1 MSLQNIPAERGITYM
16 QNELTQ
22 GNLLKS
28 IIRFSLPYLLSY
40 FLQTLYG
47 LADLFIVGQYNGAA
61 ITSAVS
67 IGSQVMHMITVIIVG
82 LAMGSTVM
90 IGRFV
95 GAGDTKKA
103 SKATGN
109 TITIFLI
116 LSVFFTAIL
125 LCFCGGVVSV
135 MSTPVEAVEQTRRYL
150 LICFA
155 GIPLITA
162 YNIISAVFRGMG
174 DSKSPMYFIAVACFI
189 NIILDFLLIGCF
201 GMQAVG
207 AALGTVLSQTFSVL
221 FALIFIKL
229 RGTGIAVKK
238 QDFVIDRAVMADIF
252 KVGVPVSLQDG
263 FIQVSFIVITV
274 IANRRGVDVAA
285 AVGIV
290 EKIIGVLFLVPS
302 TMLSAVSTIAA
313 QNIGAG
319 QDKRARQALKYGIV
333 ITVSFGVFFVLLCQA
348 VPMSLVGLFSG
359 EQAVILWG
367 SQYLRAYSID
377 CVLAGIHFCFSGYFC
392 ACRLSILSF
401 LHNVLSILLV
411 RIPGAWLASQIF
423 PHTLFPMGMAAPFGS
438 LLSALICAGAYL
450 WIQKSVQ

>member
-1 MSLQNIPAERGITYM
+1 M
-16 QNELTQ
+16 QNELTR
-22 GNLLKS
+22 GNLFKS

-95 GAGDTKKA
+95 GAGDTGKA

-109 TITIFLI
+109 TITIFFI
-116 LSVFFTAIL
+116 LSVFFTALL
-125 LCFCGGVVSV
+125 LCFCGGVVAV
-135 MSTPVEAVEQTRRYL
+135 MSTPVEAVGQTRMYL
-150 LICFA
+150 FICFA
-155 GIPLITA
+155 GIPFITA

-189 NIILDFLLIGCF
+189 NIILDFLFIGCF
-201 GMQAVG
+201 RMQAAG

-221 FALIFIKL
+221 FALVFIKIKK
-229 RGTGIAVKK
+229 TGIAVTKR
-238 QDFVIDRAVMADIF
+238 DLILDRPIITDIF

-290 EKIIGVLFLVPS
+290 EKIIGILFLVPS
-302 TMLSAVSTIAA
+302 TMLSTVSTIAA

-319 QDKRARQALKYGIV
+319 QYHRARQTLKYGLV

-348 VPMSLVGLFSG
+348 VPMSMVGLFSG
-359 EQAVILWG
+359 EQAVIIWG
-367 SQYLRAYSID
+367 SQYLRTYSLD
-377 CVLAGIHFCFSGYFC
+377 CILAGIHFCFSGYFC
-392 ACRLSILSF
+392 ACRLSIMSF
-401 LHNVLSILLV
+401 IHNVLSILLV
-411 RIPGAWLASQIF
+411 RIPGAWLASQMF
-423 PHTLFPMGMAAPFGS
+423 PHTLLPMGLAAPLGS
-438 LLSALICAGAYL
+438 LLSALICAGVYL
-450 WIQKSVQ
+450 WMQKSDTWQEEYSGKDQ

>member
-1 MSLQNIPAERGITYM
+1 M
-16 QNELTQ
+16 QNQLTE
-22 GNLLKS
+22 GNLFRS
-28 IIRFSLPYLLSY
+28 IVRFSLPYLLSY

-95 GAGDTKKA
+95 GAKDVRRA

-109 TITIFLI
+109 TITIFLV
-116 LSVFFTAIL
+116 LSIFFTAL
-125 LCFCGGVVSV
+125 LLAFCSGVVSV
-135 MSTPVEAVEQTRRYL
+135 MSTPVEAAEQTRFYL

-155 GIPLITA
+155 GIPFITA

-189 NIILDFLLIGCF
+189 NIFLDVLFIGCF
-201 GMQAVG
+201 QMQAVG

-221 FALIFIKL
+221 FAVIYIRVKK
-229 RGTGIAVKK
+229 TGISFTRK
-238 QDFVIDRAVMADIF
+238 DLLPDRFILMDIF

-263 FIQVSFIVITV
+263 FIQVSFIVITI

-290 EKIIGVLFLVPS
+290 EKIIGILFLVPS
-302 TMLSAVSTIAA
+302 TMLSTVSTIAS

-319 QDKRARQALKYGIV
+319 QYGRARQTLKYGLG
-333 ITVSFGVFFVLLCQA
+333 ITVSFGVFFALLCQA
-348 VPMSLVGLFSG
+348 ASLPLVGLFSG
-359 EQAVILWG
+359 ERAVIRWG
-367 SQYLRAYSID
+367 SQYLRSYSFD
-377 CVLAGIHFCFSGYFC
+377 CILAGIHFCFSGYFC

-401 LHNVLSILLV
+401 IHNVLSILLV
-411 RIPGAWLASQIF
+411 RVPGAWLASQLF
-423 PHTLFPMGMAAPFGS
+423 PGTLFPMGMAAPLGS
-438 LLSALICAGAYL
+438 LLSALICVGAYL
-450 WIQKSVQ
+450 WLRKSERWKEGGVTRQGGTKG